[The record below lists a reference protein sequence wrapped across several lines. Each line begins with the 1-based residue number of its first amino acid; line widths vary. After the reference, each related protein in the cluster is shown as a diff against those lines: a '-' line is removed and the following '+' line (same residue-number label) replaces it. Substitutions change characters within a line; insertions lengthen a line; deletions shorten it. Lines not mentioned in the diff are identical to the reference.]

1 MKSLNIK
8 LLLVFIF
15 SASIFSLS
23 AQETMQST
31 MQRAN
36 EAYQKQKYNEAVSL
50 YMEVVNAGNEGS
62 VLFYNLGNAYYK
74 SNHNAEALLWYERA
88 LRLDPRNED
97 IKHNIAF
104 VNRQLVDRIE
114 VLPEL
119 FITRWWNAISM
130 SHTANTWAI
139 LSIVFCCIMLVFLAL
154 MFVSKVQWLRSLG
167 LPMAIVGLVL
177 MIFSII
183 FAHTENTRYEK
194 NPQAIVMQPVVNAKS
209 TPNANEKDLFVIHE
223 GLKVGVTDKLNDW
236 VEIKLPNGEKGWV
249 LAKGV
254 EII

>member
-1 MKSLNIK
+1 
-8 LLLVFIF
+8 
-15 SASIFSLS
+15 
-23 AQETMQST
+23 

-36 EAYQKQKYNEAVSL
+36 EAYQNQKYNDAVSL
-50 YMEVVNAGNEGS
+50 YLKVVNAGNEGS

-74 SNHNAEALLWYERA
+74 SNHNAEAVLWYERA
-88 LRLDPRNED
+88 LRLEPRNED

-104 VNRQLVDRIE
+104 VNRQFVDRIE

-119 FITRWWNAISM
+119 FIVRWWNAVSM
-130 SHTANTWAI
+130 SLTANAWAI
-139 LSIVFCCIMLVFLAL
+139 LSIVSCCIMLIFIAL
-154 MFVSKVQWLRSLG
+154 IFVAKTPWLRSIGMPLSIIA
-167 LPMAIVGLVL
+167 LLV

-183 FAHTENTRYEK
+183 FAHKENIRYEK
-194 NPQAIVMQPVVNAKS
+194 YPQAIVMQPVVNAKS

-249 LAKGV
+249 LAKGI